1 MAKATILVIEDDPDI
16 AELIGYNLGKEGY
29 AVARAPTGESGLKA
43 ALDSVP
49 DAIVLDVMLP
59 GMDGREVLRRLKKDP
74 VLQRVPVIL
83 STAKSEDVD
92 VVAGLEMGAD
102 DYVTKPFSP
111 RVLVARVRAALRR
124 SVDLAERPLD
134 AEAAL
139 SLHGIVLDPARHE
152 VTCGDRPVEL
162 SATEFALLEL
172 FLRNPGRVFS
182 RAGILDS
189 IKGRDYPVTDR
200 AVDVQILSL
209 RRKLG
214 DHGKYVDTVRGVGYR
229 MKDSLP

>member
-29 AVARAPTGESGLKA
+29 AVARASTGESGLKA

-124 SVDLAERPLD
+124 STDLAERPLD
-134 AEAAL
+134 AEAPL

-152 VTCGDRPVEL
+152 VTCGERPAEL

-182 RAGILDS
+182 RAGILDA

-214 DHGKYVDTVRGVGYR
+214 EHGKYVDTVRGVGYR